1 MSLDKLIPSY
11 YLKTM
16 KNLYD
21 NRKNSTVIKL
31 AYRILESSGILDNYI
46 RDEIRF
52 FLCSSLARLK
62 DERFKV
68 EVQNISGYK
77 HNFLFGFYYRQIGRF
92 GDAIDRFNKVLE
104 ENRTYSQA
112 KRELVLL
119 YNKIGEYDKAY
130 LMAKDNYENNR
141 NNPYHIH
148 AYFQSVLYQRE
159 EILPKVEK
167 KRILESLL
175 NDFEKIDS
183 PSARN
188 MFLIS
193 KAKYKMEIEVDYKEV
208 QSILDQACL
217 EFPED
222 NTYLL
227 LFQVDFFERTKNLF
241 QLEKVLD
248 LMKKSNFNRQNNN
261 YYNDFL
267 KCQIY
272 VNALKN
278 NEIEWRRYISK
289 LTISESARLSIEE
302 RAKKLMQNY

>member
-1 MSLDKLIPSY
+1 
-11 YLKTM
+11 
-16 KNLYD
+16 
-21 NRKNSTVIKL
+21 
-31 AYRILESSGILDNYI
+31 
-46 RDEIRF
+46 
-52 FLCSSLARLK
+52 
-62 DERFKV
+62 
-68 EVQNISGYK
+68 
-77 HNFLFGFYYRQIGRF
+77 
-92 GDAIDRFNKVLE
+92 
-104 ENRTYSQA
+104 
-112 KRELVLL
+112 
-119 YNKIGEYDKAY
+119 
-130 LMAKDNYENNR
+130 
-141 NNPYHIH
+141 
-148 AYFQSVLYQRE
+148 
-159 EILPKVEK
+159 
-167 KRILESLL
+167 
-175 NDFEKIDS
+175 
-183 PSARN
+183 

-278 NEIEWRRYISK
+278 N
-289 LTISESARLSIEE
+289 
-302 RAKKLMQNY
+302 